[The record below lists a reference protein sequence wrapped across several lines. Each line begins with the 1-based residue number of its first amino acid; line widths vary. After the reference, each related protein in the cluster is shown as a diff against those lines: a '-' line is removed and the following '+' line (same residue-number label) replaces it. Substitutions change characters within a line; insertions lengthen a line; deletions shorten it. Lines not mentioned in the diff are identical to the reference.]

1 MTGRCPLLKERS
13 FLHYKNVRWG
23 NVMSIVKKAVLIL
36 LVFSFVISVSACS
49 QKVLKKTSDE
59 QESTLNTAQNS
70 YRTETTDASAETESN
85 QADKI
90 KDTVTID
97 FLFAGDNLVH
107 DTLYNQASRN
117 AEGNGYDFSSTYE
130 RIAPIIKNADFAVL
144 NQETIVTDD
153 FGPSSYPTFASPEA
167 VGDHM
172 VKIGFDA
179 MSISNN
185 HVLDY
190 GIDGLMSTLNYWKTK
205 HPDITVYGAYES
217 KEDRDNIKIK
227 EIKGVKV
234 AFLGFMEHTNGI
246 SLPDEYSSCVTYL
259 DEIDEIERKI
269 KKADEL
275 ADVVIVSP
283 HFGVEIINEVTD
295 EQYELAKKF
304 TEWGADIIVGCQ
316 PHTVQ
321 KCDWVEADNGNK
333 AFCYYC
339 LGNMVSAMAT
349 CQTSVGIL
357 GRLELTYDFKNNEVT
372 ITNPRA
378 IPVVTHISGIY
389 QWDVFVYPY
398 SEYTAALASQS
409 QVEDMSIENIEY
421 YLSFIP
427 KQYLSDK

>member
-1 MTGRCPLLKERS
+1 
-13 FLHYKNVRWG
+13 
-23 NVMSIVKKAVLIL
+23 MSIVKKAVLIL

-59 QESTLNTAQNS
+59 QASTLNTAQNS

-217 KEDRDNIKIK
+217 KEDRDNIRIK

-234 AFLGFMEHTNGI
+234 AFLGFM
-246 SLPDEYSSCVTYL
+246 
-259 DEIDEIERKI
+259 
-269 KKADEL
+269 
-275 ADVVIVSP
+275 
-283 HFGVEIINEVTD
+283 
-295 EQYELAKKF
+295 
-304 TEWGADIIVGCQ
+304 
-316 PHTVQ
+316 
-321 KCDWVEADNGNK
+321 
-333 AFCYYC
+333 
-339 LGNMVSAMAT
+339 
-349 CQTSVGIL
+349 
-357 GRLELTYDFKNNEVT
+357 
-372 ITNPRA
+372 
-378 IPVVTHISGIY
+378 
-389 QWDVFVYPY
+389 
-398 SEYTAALASQS
+398 
-409 QVEDMSIENIEY
+409 
-421 YLSFIP
+421 
-427 KQYLSDK
+427 

>member
-1 MTGRCPLLKERS
+1 MNKFRRISLLLTVLMSS
-13 FLHYKNVRWG
+13 FTLCSCREDIKTMVSQ
-23 NVMSIVKKAVLIL
+23 VESAV
-36 LVFSFVISVSACS
+36 SKQAQS
-49 QKVLKKTSDE
+49 QTTE
-59 QESTLNTAQNS
+59 QEQDM
-70 YRTETTDASAETESN
+70 TETQTTEDNASSGSKKSGVETIN
-85 QADKI
+85 
-90 KDTVTID
+90 

-107 DTLYNQASRN
+107 DTLYNQASR
-117 AEGNGYDFSSTYE
+117 AAGSDGYDFTSIYE
-130 RIAPIIKNADFAVL
+130 NIAPYIQKADFAVL

-153 FGPSSYPTFASPEA
+153 FGPSSYPTFASPTA

-172 VKIGFDA
+172 VDIGFDA

-190 GIDGLMSTLNYWKTK
+190 GIDGLISTLTYWKTK

-217 KEDRDNIKIK
+217 KEDQDNIRIA

-246 SLPDEYSSCVTYL
+246 SLPDEYADCVTYL
-259 DEIDEIERKI
+259 DEIDEVERKI

-283 HFGVEIINEVTD
+283 HFGVEILNQVSD
-295 EQYELAKKF
+295 EQYELAEKF

-321 KCDWVEADNGNK
+321 ECGWVEAYNGNK

-357 GRLELTYDFKNNEVT
+357 GSLDLSYDFDNDKVT
-372 ITNPRA
+372 INNPKA
-378 IPVVTHISGIY
+378 IPIITHISGSY

-398 SEYTAALASQS
+398 SQYTAQLAAQS

-427 KQYLSDK
+427 TEFLSIE

>member
-1 MTGRCPLLKERS
+1 MGFIRKISICLTVLMSAFTLCSCREDVKTL
-13 FLHYKNVRWG
+13 
-23 NVMSIVKKAVLIL
+23 VMDIESSLA
-36 LVFSFVISVSACS
+36 SY
-49 QKVLKKTSDE
+49 TE
-59 QESTLNTAQNS
+59 NTESTEKA
-70 YRTETTDASAETESN
+70 EAKEPETDAKKGEETIS
-85 QADKI
+85 
-90 KDTVTID
+90 

-107 DTLYNQASRN
+107 DTLYNQASR
-117 AEGNGYDFSSTYE
+117 AAGSDGYDFTAIYE
-130 RIAPIIKNADFAVL
+130 RIAPYIEKADFAVL

-153 FGPSSYPTFASPEA
+153 FGPSTYPTFASPTA

-172 VKIGFDA
+172 VNIGFDA

-190 GIDGLMSTLNYWKTK
+190 GIDGLLSTLNYWKTK

-217 KEDRDNIKIK
+217 KEDQDNIRIA

-246 SLPDEYSSCVTYL
+246 TLPDEYADCVTYL

-283 HFGVEIINEVTD
+283 HFGVEILNEVSD
-295 EQYELAKKF
+295 EQYELSKKF
-304 TEWGADIIVGCQ
+304 TQWGADIIVGCQ

-321 KCDWVEADNGNK
+321 ECGWVEAENGNR

-357 GRLELTYDFKNNEVT
+357 GRLELTYNFDTDEVT
-372 ITNPRA
+372 IKDPKA
-378 IPVVTHISGIY
+378 IPIITHISGLY
-389 QWDVFVYPY
+389 QWDVYVYPY
-398 SEYTAALASQS
+398 SQYTPELAAQS

-427 KQYLSDK
+427 DEFLSVE

>member
-1 MTGRCPLLKERS
+1 
-13 FLHYKNVRWG
+13 
-23 NVMSIVKKAVLIL
+23 MSVLKKAALVLTL
-36 LVFSFVISVSACS
+36 SCLVFSASACGKEIPKITFS
-49 QKVLKKTSDE
+49 Q
-59 QESTLNTAQNS
+59 AP
-70 YRTETTDASAETESN
+70 ETTTEAQMTEPTEN
-85 QADKI
+85 TDLTEDK
-90 KDTVTID
+90 TAPEATGTATID

-117 AEGNGYDFSSTYE
+117 AGGSGYDFSATYE
-130 RIAPIIKNADFAVL
+130 KIAPIIKSADFAVL

-153 FGPSSYPTFASPEA
+153 FGPSSYPTFASPTA

-172 VKIGFDA
+172 VEIGFDA

-190 GIDGLMSTLNYWKTK
+190 GIDGLLSTLNYWKTK
-205 HPDITVYGAYES
+205 HPETVVYGAYEN
-217 KEDRDNIKIK
+217 KEDADNIRIK

-246 SLPDEYSSCVTYL
+246 SLPEEYSSCVTYL

-283 HFGVEIINEVTD
+283 HFGVEIINDVTD
-295 EQYELAKKF
+295 EQYSLTEKF

-321 KCDWVEADNGNK
+321 ECGWVEADNGNK

-357 GRLELTYDFKNNEVT
+357 GRLELTYDFDKDEVT
-372 ITNPRA
+372 INNPRA
-378 IPVVTHISGIY
+378 IPVITHISGIY

-398 SEYTAALASQS
+398 SEYTAELASQS
-409 QVEDMSIENIEY
+409 QVEDMSIENIERF
-421 YLSFIP
+421 LSYIP
-427 KQYLSDK
+427 KEYLSDK

>member
-1 MTGRCPLLKERS
+1 MSVLKKS
-13 FLHYKNVRWG
+13 
-23 NVMSIVKKAVLIL
+23 VLVL
-36 LVFSFVISVSACS
+36 TMFCLVFSASACGKEIPKVTFS
-49 QKVLKKTSDE
+49 QVP
-59 QESTLNTAQNS
+59 
-70 YRTETTDASAETESN
+70 ETTTEAKMTEQTENTDSTEQTTEPETKGT
-85 QADKI
+85 A
-90 KDTVTID
+90 TID

-117 AEGNGYDFSSTYE
+117 AGGSGYDFSATYE
-130 RIAPIIKNADFAVL
+130 KIAPIIKSADFAVL

-153 FGPSSYPTFASPEA
+153 FGPSSYPTFASPTA

-172 VKIGFDA
+172 VDIGFDA

-190 GIDGLMSTLNYWKTK
+190 GIDGLLSTLSYWKTK
-205 HPDITVYGAYES
+205 HPETVVYGAYES
-217 KEDRDNIKIK
+217 KEDRDNIRIK

-283 HFGVEIINEVTD
+283 HFGVEIINDVTE
-295 EQYELAKKF
+295 EQYSLAEKF

-321 KCDWVEADNGNK
+321 ECGWVEADNGNK

-357 GRLELTYDFKNNEVT
+357 GRLELTYDFDKDEVA
-372 ITNPRA
+372 IKNPRA
-378 IPVVTHISGIY
+378 IPVVTHISGTY

-398 SEYTAALASQS
+398 SEYTDKLASQS
-409 QVEDMSIENIEY
+409 QVEDMSIENIERF
-421 YLSFIP
+421 LSYIP
-427 KQYLSDK
+427 KEYLSDK